1 MDFKIICT
9 PVGSYQANCY
19 FLYNKN
25 NEAIIIDPGAQAK
38 NIIDFVKERNFKVSK
53 ILLTH
58 AHPDHFG
65 AMREVRKALD
75 VPAYISEDDEKLMEE
90 RCQTV
95 MESLLDLGI
104 GMDDVKADILFKDGD
119 EIEFGDKKI
128 KVILTPG
135 HTPGGA
141 CFLLDN
147 VIFTGDTLF
156 RGSIGRTDLP
166 GGDTDKIMES
176 LKILM
181 DLPDDTVVLPGH
193 GSETTIGF
201 EKQINPFVQQIL

>member
-181 DLPDDTVVLPGH
+181 DLPYDTVVLPGH

>member
-19 FLYNKN
+19 FLYNDK
-25 NEAIIIDPGAQAK
+25 NEAIIIDPGAEAK
-38 NIIDFVKERNFKVSK
+38 NIVDFVKERGFRVSK

-65 AMREVRKALD
+65 AMREVRKALN
-75 VPAYISEDDEKLMEE
+75 VPAYISEKDEVLMED

-95 MESLLDLGI
+95 MNSLLDLGVT
-104 GMDDVKADILFKDGD
+104 MNDVKADVLFKDGD
-119 EIEFGDKKI
+119 EIPFGDKKI

-141 CFLLDN
+141 CFMIDN
-147 VIFTGDTLF
+147 VLFTGDTLF

-166 GGDTDKIMES
+166 GGDYSKIMDS
-176 LKILM
+176 LKKLM
-181 DLPDDTVVLPGH
+181 TLPDSTIVLPGH
-193 GSETTIGF
+193 GGETTIGL

>member
-104 GMDDVKADILFKDGD
+104 GMDDVKADILIKDGD